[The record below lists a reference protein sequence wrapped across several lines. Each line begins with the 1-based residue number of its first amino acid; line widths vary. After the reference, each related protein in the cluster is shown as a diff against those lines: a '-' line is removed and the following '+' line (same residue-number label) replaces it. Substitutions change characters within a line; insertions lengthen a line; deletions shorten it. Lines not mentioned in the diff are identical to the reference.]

1 METCEVAGESLS
13 RFLDGEL
20 PIPEYRRVRDHVQAC
35 PSCARRLSGYRLT
48 TEMTAR
54 AMADRTDA
62 SRPTVWLSV
71 AAALVASLATNL
83 LLPAAGSA
91 GRSPVFTRSAPTS
104 EGLSAFYARVASIGA
119 NPEVRD

>member
-13 RFLDGEL
+13 RFLDAEL
-20 PIPEYRRVRDHVQAC
+20 PILEYRRVRDHVQVC
-35 PSCARRLSGYRLT
+35 PSCARRLRGYRLT
-48 TEMTAR
+48 SDMTAR

-62 SRPTVWLSV
+62 ARPTVWLSV
-71 AAALVASLATNL
+71 AAALLASLATNL
-83 LLPAAGSA
+83 LLPAAGPE
-91 GRSPVFTRSAPTS
+91 GRAPVFKRSAPTS